1 MTTAPSTTGPSTTAP
16 STTGP
21 SSTAPST
28 TTPTGSLA
36 TPSTTTPVS
45 PPLSP
50 AARRALQTAL
60 AGEHAAVYAY
70 GLLGARVADADAR
83 RARAFLE
90 AHRAGRDLLI
100 SVLSAAGEQP
110 AAAAAAYDLP
120 FPVRSPA
127 DARRLAALVE
137 ERLAMAYAG
146 VVGPAEG
153 ELRRSA
159 ARWLGACAVRAAGWT
174 GRTSA
179 FPGLAAPP

>member
-1 MTTAPSTTGPSTTAP
+1 MTTAPSTTA
-16 STTGP
+16 
-21 SSTAPST
+21 
-28 TTPTGSLA
+28 PTGSLA
-36 TPSTTTPVS
+36 TPSATPV
-45 PPLSP
+45 PPRLSP

-70 GLLGARVADADAR
+70 GLLGARVTDADAR

-100 SVLSAAGEQP
+100 SVLSTAGDQP
-110 AAAAAAYDLP
+110 VAAAAAYDLP
-120 FPVRSPA
+120 FPVRARA
-127 DARRLAALVE
+127 DARRLAAVIE
-137 ERLAMAYAG
+137 ERLAVVYAG